1 MRGFFF
7 AGSHRTEFPMQTVD
21 LRLDARWVVPVV
33 PRGTLAAHSV
43 LIDAGRI
50 VAVVPSADADRDYH
64 ADEHVKLATHVLL
77 PGLVNAHTHSAMS
90 LLRGSA
96 DDIALIPWLE
106 DHVWPREKAFL
117 SPEFVHDGTLLA
129 AAEML
134 SGGVTCCNDQYFF
147 ADAAARAYHASGMR
161 AMLGLAVLDF
171 PTAYAADADGYLQAG
186 LAARDTWKHDGL
198 LSFSLAPHAPY
209 TVSDASW
216 RKIVVYARQLDL
228 PIQTHLLETRDER
241 SRSQA
246 EFGIGPLQ
254 RLHGLGVTGPGF
266 IAVHGTYLEPGDIEL
281 LVTQACHVVHCPVS
295 NLKLASGIAPLAALV
310 RRGVN
315 VARGTAGAASNNRLD
330 VFGDARLA
338 ALLAKGASGD
348 AGVIP
353 AAEAL
358 QMATLNGARALGLE
372 QDIGSL
378 EAAKQADVIAV
389 DLGAPVHAPCYD
401 PVSHLIHV
409 TGRDQVTDVWVAG
422 RRVVAGRRLTRLDT
436 EEIAA
441 RVRFWQDRLEP
452 QHASPAQ

>member
-1 MRGFFF
+1 
-7 AGSHRTEFPMQTVD
+7 MQAVD

-33 PRGTLAAHSV
+33 PRGALAAHSV
-43 LIDAGRI
+43 IIDAGRI
-50 VAVVPSADADRDYH
+50 VAIVPVADADRDYD
-64 ADEHVKLATHVLL
+64 AAEHVRLATHALL
-77 PGLVNAHTHSAMS
+77 PGLVNAHTHAAMS

-96 DDIALIPWLE
+96 DDIALAPWLE

-117 SPEFVHDGTLLA
+117 SSEFVHDGTLLA

-171 PTAYAADADGYLQAG
+171 PTAYAVDADGYLQAG
-186 LAARDTWKHDGL
+186 LASRDTWKHEPL

-209 TVSDASW
+209 TVGDASW

-241 SRSQA
+241 ARSKS

-254 RLHGLGVTGPGF
+254 RLHRLGVTGPGF
-266 IAVHGTYLEPGDIEL
+266 MAVHGTYLEAADIEL

-295 NLKLASGIAPLAALV
+295 NLKLASGIAPVAELV

-315 VARGTAGAASNNRLD
+315 VALGTDGAASNNRLD
-330 VFGDARLA
+330 VFGEARLA
-338 ALLAKGASGD
+338 ALLAKGVSGD
-348 AGVIP
+348 AGAIP

-372 QDIGSL
+372 RDIGSL
-378 EAAKQADVIAV
+378 EVDKQADVIAV
-389 DLGAPVHAPCYD
+389 DLGAVAHAPCYD
-401 PVSHLIHV
+401 PVSHLVHV
-409 TGRDQVTDVWVAG
+409 TGRDQVTDAWVAG
-422 RRVVAGRRLTRLDT
+422 RHVLAGRRLTRLDT
-436 EEIAA
+436 EELAA
-441 RVRFWQDRLEP
+441 RVRFWQDRLLP
-452 QHASPAQ
+452 QQAAPAK